1 MDDLSTLLQQF
12 SFHERWRGYDPDEVD
27 AYVEKVIKAAEA
39 AQAQIETLQQQLASG
54 VGYQEQVP
62 LRDTAGAQRTTPD
75 PSLPSVSATQAAQGI
90 ARTLEMAQQVADDAV
105 ADAHQRAEQ
114 MIAEATSQ
122 ATETVQQAQTTLA
135 DAQAEAEDTRRAADE
150 YSERTIA
157 DAETQAKEREEALAA
172 TEREKHAIEI
182 AALSAQRVLL
192 SEDVDILNEHLAQQ
206 RQTIEASLSKIT
218 ELVTSPET
226 FRQADTPALS
236 AQPDLSA
243 ETEAASIDPSDA
255 DPSDADPSDAGL
267 SDAAL
272 GDAGL
277 SDAMKVG
284 RDAAAEAHEEAD
296 HIAEGDIIG
305 KPATSEGGD
314 LRDSRDLEEGD
325 LHDPDDFEEVADAS
339 AVGGVVAQDP
349 REPVDEA
356 ITERADVLNDVPG
369 ALFSEE
375 PGVSLRVEDEI
386 GEIVGKSEK
395 STSPTEPD
403 STQSRF
409 VTVADL
415 EEQGSLD
422 HRTSPKNLHRGEAA
436 RSTAPSDAANQVEEE
451 PILAQLRETASKD
464 NLTSEDDEAA
474 SAFFNQDE
482 EQKSRSWFL
491 GKR

>member
-1 MDDLSTLLQQF
+1 
-12 SFHERWRGYDPDEVD
+12 
-27 AYVEKVIKAAEA
+27 
-39 AQAQIETLQQQLASG
+39 
-54 VGYQEQVP
+54 
-62 LRDTAGAQRTTPD
+62 
-75 PSLPSVSATQAAQGI
+75 
-90 ARTLEMAQQVADDAV
+90 
-105 ADAHQRAEQ
+105 
-114 MIAEATSQ
+114 
-122 ATETVQQAQTTLA
+122 
-135 DAQAEAEDTRRAADE
+135 
-150 YSERTIA
+150 
-157 DAETQAKEREEALAA
+157 
-172 TEREKHAIEI
+172 
-182 AALSAQRVLL
+182 
-192 SEDVDILNEHLAQQ
+192 
-206 RQTIEASLSKIT
+206 
-218 ELVTSPET
+218 
-226 FRQADTPALS
+226 
-236 AQPDLSA
+236 
-243 ETEAASIDPSDA
+243 
-255 DPSDADPSDAGL
+255 
-267 SDAAL
+267 
-272 GDAGL
+272 
-277 SDAMKVG
+277 MKVG

-296 HIAEGDIIG
+296 HIAEGDIIE
-305 KPATSEGGD
+305 KPTTSEGGD
-314 LRDSRDLEEGD
+314 LRDPGDLEGGD

-339 AVGGVVAQDP
+339 AVGGGVAQDP
-349 REPVDEA
+349 SDSVDEA
-356 ITERADVLNDVPG
+356 VTERADVLNDVPG

>member
-12 SFHERWRGYDPDEVD
+12 SFHERWRGYDPAEVD

-39 AQAQIETLQQQLASG
+39 AQAQIETLQQQLASRD
-54 VGYQEQVP
+54 GYQDQVP
-62 LRDTAGAQRTTPD
+62 LRDTATAQRTTPD
-75 PSLPSVSATQAAQGI
+75 TSLPSVSATQAAQGI
-90 ARTLEMAQQVADDAV
+90 ARTLEMAQKVADDAV

-114 MIAEATSQ
+114 MLAEATSQ
-122 ATETVQQAQTTLA
+122 ATETLQQAQTTLA

-150 YSERTIA
+150 YSERTVA
-157 DAETQAKEREEALAA
+157 DAEAQATEREEVLADA
-172 TEREKHAIEI
+172 EREKHAIKI
-182 AALSAQRVLL
+182 AELSAQRVLL

-206 RQTIEASLSKIT
+206 RQEIEASLSKLT
-218 ELVTSPET
+218 ELVMSPET
-226 FRQADTPALS
+226 FRLTEAPVLS

-243 ETEAASIDPSDA
+243 ETEAASMDLGDRGL
-255 DPSDADPSDAGL
+255 SDAGL
-267 SDAAL
+267 SDAGL

-277 SDAMKVG
+277 GDSMHVET
-284 RDAAAEAHEEAD
+284 DAAAEAHEVTE
-296 HIAEGDIIG
+296 HIAEADIIG

-314 LRDSRDLEEGD
+314 LLEPRDLEEGD
-325 LHDPDDFEEVADAS
+325 RRDPGDLEEAADAS
-339 AVGGVVAQDP
+339 AFAQDP
-349 REPVDEA
+349 REPVDGA

-375 PGVSLRVEDEI
+375 PGVSLRVEEEI
-386 GEIVGKSEK
+386 GEIVGNSGA

-403 STQSRF
+403 PTQPRF

-415 EEQGSLD
+415 EEQGSVD
-422 HRTSPKNLHRGEAA
+422 HRTSPANLHRGESAS
-436 RSTAPSDAANQVEEE
+436 STASSDAANQVEEE
-451 PILAQLRETASKD
+451 PILTQLRETASKD